1 MSRNTGRSDTD
12 HSETLNEISEHE
24 RLLKTE
30 LARMELEGGGLDRI
44 QNAVNSILK
53 DLDYHNFSALYDHY
67 FRGHSHSEVAEK
79 LDLSSSDK
87 AKEKIQEASEVL
99 CDRLGRKLD
108 IEKISRE
115 QTELIVTAAGARHRR
130 EYSRIMKDRVRGEDT
145 STEQQKES
153 TEEREEVKENQ
164 NRKTIIEATV
174 EAGEVRRGPEGNA
187 ALQGLI
193 FLLSAVTN
201 RSIRAYRELYKGR
214 PGRTRSGEDTEE
226 RITIGDEEEIM
237 QAARQLFEERGP
249 ERIWFEGKEDLE
261 GLRFSLR
268 LDFGEEDEKGDLVF
282 RDFEAPGQGLS
293 LPENVAV
300 HFFSDTGSETVFPD
314 EGDGTVRVPTK
325 KVSEH
330 LEQGCR
336 IRMSISGEGD

>member
-1 MSRNTGRSDTD
+1 MSRDTD
-12 HSETLNEISEHE
+12 YSEIARNEISEHE

-30 LARMELEGGGLDRI
+30 LLEEMELGGGLDRV

-67 FRGHSHSEVAEK
+67 FRGHPHSEVAER
-79 LDLSSSDK
+79 LDLSSGEAK
-87 AKEKIQEASEVL
+87 AKIQEASEVL
-99 CDRLGRKLD
+99 CDRLCRRLD
-108 IEKISRE
+108 VEQISRE
-115 QTELIVTAAGARHRR
+115 QTELIAKAAGARHRR

-145 STEQQKES
+145 STGQHKES

-237 QAARQLFEERGP
+237 QAARQLFEEKGP
-249 ERIWFEGKEDLE
+249 ERIWFEGKGDLK

-300 HFFSDTGSETVFPD
+300 RFFSDTGSETVFPD
-314 EGDGTVRVPTK
+314 EGDGTVRVPMSK
-325 KVSEH
+325 LSEH
-330 LEQGCR
+330 LEQGCQ
-336 IRMSISGEGD
+336 IRMSISDDGD

>member
-1 MSRNTGRSDTD
+1 MSRNADHSDTD
-12 HSETLNEISEHE
+12 HSEISEHE

-30 LARMELEGGGLDRI
+30 LLEEMELGGGLDRI

-67 FRGHSHSEVAEK
+67 FRGHPHSEVAER

-99 CDRLGRKLD
+99 CDRLCRKLD

-130 EYSRIMKDRVRGEDT
+130 EYSRIMQDRVSGEDI
-145 STEQQKES
+145 STGQHKES

-164 NRKTIIEATV
+164 NRKTMIEATV

-187 ALQGLI
+187 ALQGLV

-201 RSIRAYRELYKGR
+201 RSIRAYRERYRGR

-237 QAARQLFEERGP
+237 HAARQLFEEKGP
-249 ERIWFEGKEDLE
+249 ERIWFEGKEDLK

-268 LDFGEEDEKGDLVF
+268 LDFGGDEEGDLVF
-282 RDFEAPGQGLS
+282 SDFETPGEGLS
-293 LPENVAV
+293 LPEDIAI
-300 HFFSDTGSETVFPD
+300 HFTSDTGSETVFLD
-314 EGDGTVRVPTK
+314 EGGDGTVRVPTSK
-325 KVSEH
+325 MSDH
-330 LEQGCR
+330 LEQGHQ
-336 IRMSISGEGD
+336 IRMSISGR